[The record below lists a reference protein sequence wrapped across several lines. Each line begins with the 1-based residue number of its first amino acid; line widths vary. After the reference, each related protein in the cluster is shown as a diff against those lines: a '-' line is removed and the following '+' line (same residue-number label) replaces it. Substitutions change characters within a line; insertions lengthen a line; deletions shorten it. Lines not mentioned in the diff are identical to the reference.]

1 MDLFEKIKHN
11 RGPLGQNADQF
22 HGYFTFPKL
31 EGPLGP
37 RMLFRGQEKIV
48 WSLNNYIGLAN
59 HRAIRKADT
68 AGTEK
73 WGLAYPMGARMMSGD
88 TTKHEALE
96 DQLAV
101 YVQKPAGVL
110 VNFGYQAMASAIQ
123 CLVDRK
129 DVIVYDSECHACIM
143 DGMMM
148 TFSKRF
154 VYQHNDIDSCK
165 KQLERATKI
174 VEATGGAILLITE
187 GVFGMDGDQGKL
199 KEIVALKQ
207 SFNFR
212 MLVDDAHGFG
222 VLGATGAGTGE
233 AQGIQADI
241 DIYFSTFAKSMASI
255 GAFFATTK
263 DVAEYLKYNL
273 RSQVF
278 AKSLPMPIVEG
289 NLKRLEMLQ
298 TMPELR
304 TKLWVNVERL
314 QSGLKERGFNIGKT
328 NSCVTPVYL
337 DSDIGPAGNLIV
349 DLRENYHVFCSAVM
363 YPVVPKGIL
372 LLRLIPSAVHT
383 FEDIDET
390 LAAFDAVHQKLKK
403 GAYDNL
409 DVPSVV

>member
-59 HRAIRKADT
+59 HRAIREADT

-96 DQLAV
+96 DQLAAH
-101 YVQKPAGVL
+101 VQKPAGVL

-165 KQLERATKI
+165 KQLERATRI

-233 AQGIQADI
+233 AQNIQGDI

-255 GAFFATTK
+255 GAFFATTN

-278 AKSLPMPIVEG
+278 AKSLPMAIVEG

-390 LAAFDAVHQKLKK
+390 LAAFDAVHQKLKQ

>member
-59 HRAIRKADT
+59 HQAIRKADT

-96 DQLAV
+96 DQLAA

-165 KQLERATKI
+165 KQLERATRI

-233 AQGIQADI
+233 AQNIQGDI

-255 GAFFATTK
+255 GAFFATTN

-278 AKSLPMPIVEG
+278 AKSLPMAIVEG

-390 LAAFDAVHQKLKK
+390 LAAFDAVHQKLKQ

>member
-59 HRAIRKADT
+59 HQAIRKADT

-96 DQLAV
+96 DQLAA

-233 AQGIQADI
+233 AQNIQGDI

-255 GAFFATTK
+255 GAFFATTN

-278 AKSLPMPIVEG
+278 AKSLPMAIVEG

-390 LAAFDAVHQKLKK
+390 LAAFDAVHQKLKQ